1 MDRILIKDLL
11 VRCVLGLS
19 PEERREKQDV
29 LISVALIT
37 DLKKP
42 GRSDRFEDA
51 VDYRAVKKDVLAA
64 AESSSFHVVEL
75 SDVLAPNQLKQ
86 MLRRTEEALGR
97 QRGSDRYAPRP
108 IDLDLLIYG
117 DLVCNSDEL
126 RLPHPTILERPFV
139 AIPLLELAPDL
150 VIPGSGATLRSLVAT
165 ISPYSMEPLPDLTDE
180 LRKELSN
187 GP

>member
-51 VDYRAVKKDVLAA
+51 VDYRAVTKDVLAA
-64 AESSSFHVVEL
+64 AESSSFQRVQVTVEKPG
-75 SDVLAPNQLKQ
+75 A
-86 MLRRTEEALGR
+86 LRFARSVAVQIERGR
-97 QRGSDRYAPRP
+97 A
-108 IDLDLLIYG
+108 
-117 DLVCNSDEL
+117 
-126 RLPHPTILERPFV
+126 
-139 AIPLLELAPDL
+139 
-150 VIPGSGATLRSLVAT
+150 
-165 ISPYSMEPLPDLTDE
+165 
-180 LRKELSN
+180 
-187 GP
+187 